1 MDGWWTDGLMGKD
14 YLGIKDQYLP
24 KTCVTDEQ
32 ASALC
37 ILPLCP
43 KKQRDAFCQKVIAF
57 WREGQM
63 NYIMS
68 PDQSFICLPI
78 AILVFKAVCSGNYEV
93 TLSVV
98 SPSLLCTLRRR
109 SFGTL
114 LCVSSLPC
122 CSVHCQPPKLSL

>member
-1 MDGWWTDGLMGKD
+1 MDGLMGKD

-32 ASALC
+32 ASGLC

-78 AILVFKAVCSGNYEV
+78 AVLVSKQYAVETMRLLFLLLVLPSYPHSEEAALE
-93 TLSVV
+93 LS
-98 SPSLLCTLRRR
+98 
-109 SFGTL
+109 
-114 LCVSSLPC
+114 
-122 CSVHCQPPKLSL
+122 SV